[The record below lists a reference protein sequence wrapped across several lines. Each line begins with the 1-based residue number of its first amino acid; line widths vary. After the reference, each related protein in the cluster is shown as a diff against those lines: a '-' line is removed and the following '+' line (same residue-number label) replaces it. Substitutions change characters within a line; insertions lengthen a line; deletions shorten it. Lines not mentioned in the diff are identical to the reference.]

1 MGLDTSAHPVDVAL
15 FRDRLVP
22 FVKEGKPIDDV
33 IARAARMAVLAA
45 RAADWRFAAQ
55 RFSMDLRKAQE
66 DVVPKVTERYTVP
79 GRNTTFFERLL
90 GRKAPEVVKEYERPE
105 FVPGLAGYDSDLAA
119 WGRPF
124 FMPMGDVA
132 RVVELYERYLA
143 AEDQTAIDALGRA
156 MVGELSANGL
166 NFPKDTRAAV
176 IQATKALMP
185 FEKHIRP
192 MQGEGAE
199 PPLTL
204 AQQQRRLKRETEL
217 WRVIFQGRDSDAPL
231 PAEYAEGRDIDPETP
246 AREFLVNLPLQ
257 MAGFAAE
264 LMPGWMSRGYG
275 YASSLFDKIG
285 VKASHVFETPEALF
299 KDLVKA
305 APAVGQM
312 LNETIVENFCLGGY
326 VPPQKMQTFVD
337 MLTKH
342 RREMVLAFDDGPEP
356 TPEQFAMMEADYLK
370 ILEPA
375 TFALKQGYGYLE
387 AAEIY
392 SAPLGMAN

>member
-1 MGLDTSAHPVDVAL
+1 
-15 FRDRLVP
+15 
-22 FVKEGKPIDDV
+22 
-33 IARAARMAVLAA
+33 
-45 RAADWRFAAQ
+45 
-55 RFSMDLRKAQE
+55 
-66 DVVPKVTERYTVP
+66 
-79 GRNTTFFERLL
+79 
-90 GRKAPEVVKEYERPE
+90 
-105 FVPGLAGYDSDLAA
+105 
-119 WGRPF
+119 
-124 FMPMGDVA
+124 
-132 RVVELYERYLA
+132 
-143 AEDQTAIDALGRA
+143 
-156 MVGELSANGL
+156 
-166 NFPKDTRAAV
+166 
-176 IQATKALMP
+176 MP

-192 MQGEGAE
+192 VQGEGAE

-375 TFALKQGYGYLE
+375 TFALKHGYGYLE

>member
-22 FVKEGKPIDDV
+22 FVKDGKPIDDV
-33 IARAARMAVLAA
+33 ITRAARAALLAA
-45 RAADWRFAAQ
+45 RASAWRFAAV

-66 DVVPKVTERYTVP
+66 AVVPKVQERYTVP
-79 GRNTTFFERLL
+79 KRNATFFERLL
-90 GRKAPEVVKEYERPE
+90 GRKPPEETRVYERPE
-105 FVPGLAGYDSDLAA
+105 FVPGLPGYDSDVAA
-119 WGRPF
+119 WGRPYF
-124 FMPMGDVA
+124 VPYGDTA

-143 AEDQTAIDALGRA
+143 AEDETAIDALARA

-166 NFPKDTRAAV
+166 NFPKDTRPEV
-176 IQATKALMP
+176 IQATKVLMP

-192 MQGEGAE
+192 VPGEGDD

-204 AQQQRRLKRETEL
+204 AQQQRRLTRETEL
-217 WRVIFQGRDSDAPL
+217 WRLVFKNRDSDAPL
-231 PAEYAEGRDIDPETP
+231 PAAYAEERDIDPETP

-275 YASSLFDKIG
+275 FASSLFDQIG
-285 VKASHVFETPEALF
+285 VKASHVFETPAALF
-299 KDLVKA
+299 KDLIKV
-305 APAVGQM
+305 APAVGDA
-312 LNETIVENFCLGGY
+312 LHSTITENFCLGGY
-326 VPPQKMQTFVD
+326 VPPEKMQTFVD
-337 MLTKH
+337 MLAKH
-342 RREMVLAFDDGPEP
+342 RRAMALAFHKGPEP

-370 ILEPA
+370 VLEPA
-375 TFALKQGYGYLE
+375 TFALKHGYGYLE